1 MTSTYRIDLAST
13 TDAGP
18 ITSAEPVPSE
28 PLLLNGPPDDGL
40 RYYSWLD
47 LLMGYR
53 STHLP
58 YISYPEQ
65 ALPGQAI
72 SDVLPSNVMVP
83 TPSVLGVDANP
94 AIITG
99 TTAMPAF
106 GHIGFDNP
114 LATRLAP
121 LPVLITIATVTYGAL
136 MYGAFL
142 VLNKRVVGKKPKSK
156 QRDTAWQE
164 TEAPSLGCH
173 EVIMNATASTPSA
186 HERAS
191 LG

>member
-1 MTSTYRIDLAST
+1 MTSTYHSDLAST
-13 TDAGP
+13 FDAGP
-18 ITSAEPVPSE
+18 VTASDPVPYE
-28 PLLLNGPPDDGL
+28 PLFLDDLPDDGL
-40 RYYSWLD
+40 QYFHWLD
-47 LLMGYR
+47 WLAGYR
-53 STHLP
+53 LTYLP
-58 YISYPEQ
+58 YILYPEQ
-65 ALPGQAI
+65 ALPGQAVGYI
-72 SDVLPSNVMVP
+72 LPSNAMAP
-83 TPSVLGVDANP
+83 TPSTPGTELSP

-106 GHIGFDNP
+106 GHIGFNNP
-114 LATRLAP
+114 LATKLAP
-121 LPVLITIATVTYGAL
+121 LPVLITTAIVIYGAL

-173 EVIMNATASTPSA
+173 EVTTDATASTPSA